1 MNDKITIIGIVAEDF
16 VQYRNPS
23 MVVMFPTCTFKC
35 EKEAG
40 CKMCQNSEL
49 ATYEKQNVDV
59 QYLYKCYEHN
69 DITRSVV
76 LSGLE
81 PFDSFDDVMKFV
93 RYFRSKTDDDI
104 VIYTGYYYDEI
115 SEQIKQLQEFCN
127 IVIKFGRFVPNSDPI
142 YSNVLGIQLASK
154 NQYAERIS

>member
-1 MNDKITIIGIVAEDF
+1 MDDKITIIGIVAEDF

-23 MVVMFPTCTFKC
+23 MVILFPNCTFKC

-49 ATYEKQNVDV
+49 ATCEKQEVAV
-59 QYLYKCYEHN
+59 QYLYECYEHN
-69 DITRSVV
+69 DITCSVV

-81 PFDSFDDVMKFV
+81 PLDSFEDVMKFI
-93 RYFRSKTDDDI
+93 RYFRSNTNDDI
-104 VIYTGYYYDEI
+104 VIYTGYYYNEI
-115 SEQIKQLQEFCN
+115 SDQIKQLQEFSN
-127 IVIKFGRFVPNSDPI
+127 IVVKFGRFVPNSNPI
-142 YSNVLGIQLASK
+142 YSSILGVQLASE

>member
-1 MNDKITIIGIVAEDF
+1 MDDKITIIGIVAEDF

-23 MVVMFPTCTFKC
+23 MVVLFPNCTFKC

-49 ATYEKQNVDV
+49 ATYEKQKVGV

-69 DITRSVV
+69 NITCSVV

-81 PFDSFDDVMKFV
+81 PLDSFEDVMKFI
-93 RYFRSKTDDDI
+93 RYFRSNTNDDI
-104 VIYTGYYYDEI
+104 VIYTGYYYNEI
-115 SEQIKQLQEFCN
+115 SDQIKQLQEFSN
-127 IVIKFGRFVPNSDPI
+127 IVVKFGRFVPNSNPI
-142 YSNVLGIQLASK
+142 YSSILGVQLASE